1 MENGYRKSLNIRFH
15 LDPRTKLLLLI
26 LFSVVVMIDVTDGP
40 AYIVRAIMTYI
51 PVVLVCLEGKPH
63 VGARFTVL
71 FILATWLMEITQENI
86 GGIAGM
92 LILFL
97 CYMITQFAPTMIM
110 VWYCISTTK
119 ISEFMAAMNRMR
131 LPQGLAISIAV
142 MMRFFPTLSEEYR
155 SIRDAMRTDI
165 TLQDTNIVFDNV
177 DFSYSTRKIL
187 DHVSF
192 SIPEKT
198 TTAIVGPSGAG
209 KTTMCNLIARFWD
222 VNAGKITIGGTD
234 VRDFKLDSLMKNISM
249 VFQSVYLFADTI
261 ENNIKFGCPDATH
274 EQVVEAA
281 KKACCHDFISAL
293 PEGYDTVIGE
303 GGGTLSGGE
312 KQRISIARAMLKNAP
327 IIILDEATSSVD
339 PENEDELQRA
349 IEALTHDKTIIM
361 IAHRL
366 KTVRNADQI
375 IVLDNAHI
383 VQRGTHAE
391 LIRQKGLYAD
401 FVLARQEA
409 IGWKLG

>member
-155 SIRDAMRTDI
+155 SIRDAMRMRRI
-165 TLQDTNIVFDNV
+165 TF
-177 DFSYSTRKIL
+177 
-187 DHVSF
+187 
-192 SIPEKT
+192 
-198 TTAIVGPSGAG
+198 
-209 KTTMCNLIARFWD
+209 
-222 VNAGKITIGGTD
+222 
-234 VRDFKLDSLMKNISM
+234 
-249 VFQSVYLFADTI
+249 
-261 ENNIKFGCPDATH
+261 
-274 EQVVEAA
+274 
-281 KKACCHDFISAL
+281 
-293 PEGYDTVIGE
+293 
-303 GGGTLSGGE
+303 GGGKVTKMIEYRLVPLLFSCSG
-312 KQRISIARAMLKNAP
+312 S
-327 IIILDEATSSVD
+327 
-339 PENEDELQRA
+339 
-349 IEALTHDKTIIM
+349 LTGH
-361 IAHRL
+361 H
-366 KTVRNADQI
+366 
-375 IVLDNAHI
+375 HF
-383 VQRGTHAE
+383 G
-391 LIRQKGLYAD
+391 
-401 FVLARQEA
+401 
-409 IGWKLG
+409 

>member
-155 SIRDAMRTDI
+155 SIRDAMRMRGIAFGGGKVPDCAGNHTADI
-165 TLQDTNIVFDNV
+165 ELCPYVPEGFQTGNAGAGRGKPQGRTGGKAESPL
-177 DFSYSTRKIL
+177 RG
-187 DHVSF
+187 
-192 SIPEKT
+192 EKT
-198 TTAIVGPSGAG
+198 DGGFGP
-209 KTTMCNLIARFWD
+209 D
-222 VNAGKITIGGTD
+222 
-234 VRDFKLDSLMKNISM
+234 
-249 VFQSVYLFADTI
+249 Y
-261 ENNIKFGCPDATH
+261 P
-274 EQVVEAA
+274 
-281 KKACCHDFISAL
+281 
-293 PEGYDTVIGE
+293 
-303 GGGTLSGGE
+303 
-312 KQRISIARAMLKNAP
+312 
-327 IIILDEATSSVD
+327 
-339 PENEDELQRA
+339 
-349 IEALTHDKTIIM
+349 
-361 IAHRL
+361 AHL
-366 KTVRNADQI
+366 
-375 IVLDNAHI
+375 
-383 VQRGTHAE
+383 
-391 LIRQKGLYAD
+391 
-401 FVLARQEA
+401 
-409 IGWKLG
+409 